1 MLPVKQCVSQ
11 FMSQS
16 RYLVYGGKSCM
27 AGFVLKNTLS
37 DNGGVTRGIC
47 KMDENGNLTEVIET
61 KNIVKTVNGAEADDV
76 AVDVKSS
83 NILRLLNNVTD
94 FMNCH

>member
-1 MLPVKQCVSQ
+1 
-11 FMSQS
+11 
-16 RYLVYGGKSCM
+16 M

-37 DNGGVTRGIC
+37 DNGGVIRGIC
-47 KMDENGNLTEVIET
+47 KMDENGNLTEVVET
-61 KNIVKTVNGAEADDV
+61 KNIVKTVNGVEADGV
-76 AVDVKSS
+76 AVDVKRS